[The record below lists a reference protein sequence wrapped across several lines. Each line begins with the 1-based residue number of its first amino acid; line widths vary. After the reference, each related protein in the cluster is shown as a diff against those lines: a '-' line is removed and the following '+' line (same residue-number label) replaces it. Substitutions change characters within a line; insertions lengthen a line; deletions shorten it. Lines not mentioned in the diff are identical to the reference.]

1 MIEGLKLMSKA
12 LPRKPTV
19 KPDNPEQF
27 KRFLETARE
36 LDAENGDNAV
46 FDRVL
51 EKVARSDSP
60 KPTPKTR
67 RPRKPKERA

>member
-1 MIEGLKLMSKA
+1 MPSQ
-12 LPRKPTV
+12 P

-36 LDAENGDNAV
+36 LGAEVGDDEE

-51 EKVARSDSP
+51 KKVARSPLP
-60 KPTPKTR
+60 KPAPKAR
-67 RPRKPKERA
+67 RPRKPKDRA

>member
-1 MIEGLKLMSKA
+1 MA
-12 LPRKPTV
+12 RTPRA

-27 KRFLETARE
+27 KRFLETARD
-36 LDAENGDNAV
+36 LDAESGDDAV

-67 RPRKPKERA
+67 RPRKPKDRA